1 MKNKKMLWIGLGV
14 VAIVGYFYWMNK
26 KKSSTA
32 TDTMNTDTTATDT
45 SADTT
50 TTPTSS
56 SVPSSNFADDE
67 MLNAVGSKQ
76 QVKGRF
82 P

>member
-14 VAIVGYFYWMNK
+14 VAVVGYFWWMNK
-26 KKSSTA
+26 NKSSNSTKMA
-32 TDTMNTDTTATDT
+32 MDTNATDT
-45 SADTT
+45 SADASADA
-50 TTPTSS
+50 TSDGS
-56 SVPSSNFADDE
+56 ATSNFADDE
-67 MLNAVGSKQ
+67 LLNATGSTR